1 LISATQEQSTEM
13 NQMDSSTSAISSEQQ
28 SIAAT
33 LKYNGLANTVIA
45 DILQNLDGEA
55 VREQIRTNP

>member
-1 LISATQEQSTEM
+1 
-13 NQMDSSTSAISSEQQ
+13 MDSSTSAISSEQQ